1 MVKKS
6 YILLAAATL
15 WPAALSAVEVETT
28 AGRLGENLGSTTAT
42 ELVVRGTIDVT
53 DLVFIDKQMSQLL
66 SLDLSGATIVDYS
79 GERVLGL
86 TSHPAATIPA
96 RSFVGNSLTS
106 IVLPA
111 NVTAIGDAAFAG
123 SAIKSI
129 TLPASITSI
138 GVGCFSSCTA
148 LQSATIATANLGES
162 TFSECTALQSV
173 TFTSATAVG
182 DGCFSGCTALTTI
195 TGSELATAIGA
206 RAFHSCSSL
215 EAFTFSDGL
224 QTIGDEAFAQSGVKV
239 VDLQPCT
246 TLSSVGSYS
255 FAFMPAVTDINL
267 GAVPTLG
274 EGVVMNC
281 PNLVNFVFSSTAT
294 AVPDYAYAGNAAMDT
309 TNIFNSDIT
318 TIGRY
323 ALSGMTQVHTV
334 SIPEG
339 VTEIGDNAMERLTAL
354 KRINVPTNVVPAL
367 GENVWSEVEQGLVTA
382 YVWDSL
388 LPEFEAAEQW
398 KEFDLVGV
406 TPSGVEDAAV
416 ANSGLRGRV
425 VDGVLLIESTAKE
438 LAAVRVYAANGQ
450 LLAAAAA
457 AGLEAQV
464 AVGHLPAQALVVAV
478 MMADGSV
485 ATLKI
490 ANN

>member
-53 DLVFIDKQMSQLL
+53 DLVYIDEQMGQLE
-66 SLDLSGATIVDYS
+66 SLDLSEATIVDYN
-79 GERVLGL
+79 GTRVLGL

-106 IVLPA
+106 IVLPS
-111 NVTAIGDAAFAG
+111 NVEAIGDAAFAG
-123 SAIKSI
+123 SSIQSI
-129 TLPASITSI
+129 TLPATITSM
-138 GVGCFSSCTA
+138 GVGCFSSCTE
-148 LQSATIATANLGES
+148 LESATISTANLGES
-162 TFSECTALQSV
+162 SFADCTALQSV
-173 TFTSATAVG
+173 TFTANTAVG
-182 DGCFSGCTALTTI
+182 DGCFSGCTALATI
-195 TGSELATAIGA
+195 TGSDYATTIGA
-206 RAFHSCSSL
+206 RSFFNCSSL
-215 EAFTFSDGL
+215 EAFTFGNGL
-224 QTIGDEAFAQSGVKV
+224 QTIGDEAFAQSSVKI

-246 TLSSVGSYS
+246 ALTSVGSYS

-267 GAVPTLG
+267 GAVPSLG

-281 PNLVNFVFSSTAT
+281 PNLVNFVFSSAAT
-294 AVPDYAYAGNAAMDT
+294 AVPDYAYSGNVAMDT
-309 TNIFNSDIT
+309 TYMFNSNVT
-318 TIGRY
+318 SIGRY
-323 ALSGMTQVHTV
+323 AMSGMSQISTITL
-334 SIPEG
+334 P
-339 VTEIGDNAMERLTAL
+339 VTTEEIGDNAMERLSAL
-354 KRINVPTNVVPAL
+354 KSITLRADAVPAL
-367 GENVWSEVEQGLVTA
+367 GSNVWSEVEQSLVTL
-382 YVWDSL
+382 YVNGEQVSS
-388 LPEFEAAEQW
+388 FEAAEQW
-398 KEFDLVGV
+398 TEFEIVGM
-406 TPSGVEDAAV
+406 TSGMEDAAV
-416 ANSGLRGRV
+416 ADSGLRGRV

-438 LAAVRVYAANGQ
+438 LDAVRVYAANGQ